1 MTNSFN
7 PVILQIIDKQM
18 IKKDNFPESDWN
30 GNRLSINFIFAV
42 TKKLIDGPEK

>member
-7 PVILQIIDKQM
+7 PVILQTTDKQM

-30 GNRLSINFIFAV
+30 SNLLSINFIFAV